1 MSLSSA
7 LATAMSGLRAN
18 QAALSIVS
26 SNVANAQTPGYVTQR
41 INQVETTTGDTGASV
56 NVTGVNRQLNQFI
69 QTQLRSETSGGAYAD
84 QMASVLTQLQSI
96 YGTPGNAGTL
106 EAAFSNFTTALQSL
120 STTSGS
126 SSAQITA
133 VTAAQSLAQ
142 QLNATTQGIQALR
155 SNAEQDINI
164 SVGQANAAMTQIA
177 QINTQLQGMNSTD
190 PTAATLMDQRDSAID
205 KLSQLMDIRVSTSDT
220 NQTTVYTTNGVELVG
235 AQASTLIFNSQG
247 TLNANSQ
254 WDANPAKSSTGAL
267 SVKLANGAVIDMIA
281 TNSISSGQIAADLT
295 LRDKTLVQAQA
306 QVDQLAASM
315 SSALSDKTTAGTVAP
330 AALAPKAGFD
340 LDLSNVLPGNTIN
353 LTYTDTATN
362 TQHQVSIVRVDD
374 PAALPLSNAGANPNN
389 QVIGINFSGGMAS
402 VVSQLNSAL
411 GTANLQFS
419 NVPPG
424 SSTLRVLDNGTN
436 TAKVNAASVTATV
449 SSLTSGSP
457 QLPVF
462 TDGNLLYTGSITGTA
477 SQQTGLAG
485 RITVNAALVAD
496 PSKLTVYNTSPLTN
510 AGDTTRSDFL
520 YSQLTSGTFT
530 YSPQTGLGSTATPL
544 KGTLSS
550 FMQQFLSQQSNAAT
564 SATQLRQGQDVVVN
578 ALQQKFKSSSGV
590 NIDTE
595 MANLISLQNNY
606 AANAHVMSV
615 VQAMMTSLM
624 QVPV

>member
-1 MSLSSA
+1 MSLGSA

-26 SNVANAQTPGYVTQR
+26 GNIANAQTPGYVTQSST
-41 INQVETTTGDTGASV
+41 QVETTTGDTGASV
-56 NVTGVNRQLNQFI
+56 NVTGVNRELNQFI

-96 YGTPGNAGTL
+96 YGTPGDAGTL
-106 EAAFSNFTTALQSL
+106 ETAFSNFTTALQSL

-126 SSAQITA
+126 SSAQISA

-142 QLNATTQGIQALR
+142 QLNATTQGIQTLR
-155 SNAEQDINI
+155 SNTEQDINI

-177 QINTQLQGMNSTD
+177 QINAQLQGLKSTD
-190 PTAATLMDQRDSAID
+190 PAAATLMDQRDSAID
-205 KLSQLMDIRVSTSDT
+205 KLSQLMDIRVSTDNT
-220 NQTTVYTTNGVELVG
+220 NQTTVYTTNGIELVG
-235 AQASTLIFNSQG
+235 AQASTLNFNSQG
-247 TLNANSQ
+247 MLNANSQ
-254 WDANPAKSSTGAL
+254 WNANPAISSAGSLT
-267 SVKLANGAVIDMIA
+267 VKLANGAVIDLIA

-306 QVDQLAASM
+306 QVDQMAASM
-315 SSALSDKTTAGTVAP
+315 ASALSDKTTAGTAAP

-340 LDLSNVLPGNTIN
+340 LDLSNLLPGNTIN
-353 LTYTDTATN
+353 LTYTDAATN

-374 PAALPLSNAGANPNN
+374 PAALPLSNTGANPNN
-389 QVIGINFSGGMAS
+389 QVIGVNFSGGMAS
-402 VVSQLNSAL
+402 VVSQLNSVL
-411 GTANLQFS
+411 GAANLQFS
-419 NVPPG
+419 NPSG
-424 SSTLRVLDNGTN
+424 SVLRVLDNGTSSA
-436 TAKVNAASVTATV
+436 TVNAASATTTV
-449 SSLTSGSP
+449 STLASGNV

-462 TDGNLLYTGSITGTA
+462 TDGNLLYTGSITRNG

-485 RITVNAALVAD
+485 RITVNAALLSD
-496 PSKLTVYNTSPLTN
+496 PSKMTVYNTSPATN

-530 YSPQTGLGSTATPL
+530 YSPQTGLGTAATPF
-544 KGTLSS
+544 KGTLST

-564 SATQLRQGQDVVVN
+564 SATQLQQGQDVVVN
-578 ALQQKFKSSSGV
+578 ALQQKFKSASGV
-590 NIDTE
+590 NIDSE

-624 QVPV
+624 QVQL

>member
-1 MSLSSA
+1 MSLGSA
-7 LATAMSGLRAN
+7 LATAMAGLRAN

-26 SNVANAQTPGYVTQR
+26 SNIANAQTPGYV
-41 INQVETTTGDTGASV
+41 NQSVNQIETPTGDTGASV
-56 NVTGVNRQLNQFI
+56 RVTGVSRQLNQFI
-69 QTQLRSETSGGAYAD
+69 QTQLRSETAGGAYAD
-84 QMASVLTQLQSI
+84 QIASVLTQLQSI
-96 YGTPGNAGTL
+96 YGTPGDAGTL
-106 EAAFSNFTTALQSL
+106 ETAFSNFTSALQSL

-126 SSAQITA
+126 ASAQISA

-142 QLNATTQGIQALR
+142 QLNATTQGIQTLR

-177 QINTQLQGMNSTD
+177 NINTQLQGLSPTD
-190 PTAATLMDQRDSAID
+190 PTAATLMDQRDKAID
-205 KLSQLMDIRVSTSDT
+205 QLSQLMDIRVSTDS
-220 NQTTVYTTNGVELVG
+220 NNLTTIYTTNGVELVG
-235 AQASTLIFNSQG
+235 VQASTLNFNSQG

-254 WDANPAKSSTGAL
+254 WNSNPANSTVGTITI
-267 SVKLANGAVIDMIA
+267 KLANGANIDMIA

-306 QVDQLAASM
+306 QIDQLAASM
-315 SSALSDKTTAGTVAP
+315 ASALSDKTTAGTAAP

-353 LTYTDTATN
+353 FTYTDSATS

-374 PAALPLSNAGANPNN
+374 PAALPLSNVGANPNN
-389 QVIGINFSGGMAS
+389 PVIGVNFLGGMAS
-402 VVSQLNSAL
+402 VVSQLNSAF
-411 GTANLQFS
+411 GGANLQFS
-419 NVPPG
+419 NPVG
-424 SSTLRVLDNGTN
+424 STLRVLDNGTG
-436 TAKVNAASVTATV
+436 TATVNAASVTTT
-449 SSLTSGSP
+449 TSALANGNV

-462 TDGNLLYTGSITGTA
+462 TDGNSLYTGSITRYG
-477 SQQTGLAG
+477 SQKTGLAG
-485 RITVNAALVAD
+485 RITVNAALLID

-530 YSPQTGLGSTATPL
+530 YSPQTGLGTAATPF
-544 KGTLSS
+544 KGTLTG

-564 SATQLRQGQDVVVN
+564 SATQLQQGQDVVVN

-595 MANLISLQNNY
+595 MANLISLQNTY

-615 VQAMMTSLM
+615 VQTMMASLM
-624 QVPV
+624 QVQL